1 MLFNRKQ
8 FVEGLR
14 DGRVGVFDESGG
26 KNDPKDMV
34 VLMTGEA
41 IERYIRQNPSVSAQ
55 SKVLM
60 LQERLMGKVEDE
72 FLGKGISYTLEEKRQ
87 SAAQCVKGSAQG
99 NGKNPFMRCIMIS

>member
-1 MLFNRKQ
+1 
-8 FVEGLR
+8 
-14 DGRVGVFDESGG
+14 
-26 KNDPKDMV
+26 MV

-72 FLGKGISYTLEEKRQ
+72 FLGKGISYTLEEKKAIRR
-87 SAAQCVKGSAQG
+87 S
-99 NGKNPFMRCIMIS
+99 MRKKVRRKAMEKIRL